1 MASASGKTPVPSSD
15 NGRLTIVRSN
25 KGILYTSTKVRETKS
40 YTIVNRNDAE
50 RLVLIEHPVR
60 NQFELKDTDKPS
72 ETASDFYRFAV
83 KVPAG
88 KTEKQV
94 VTEEQIIN
102 SSVNITN
109 LDDNSIRIF
118 INNPVTSVKVKDGL
132 DNALKLRWATAKT
145 QRDIQ
150 ELERQLRTITEDQVR
165 LRANLKEMPAT
176 AAAYKRYLEK
186 FDLQETQIEKYQAD
200 IKRLQGVEFA
210 QKKEFEDFLGAFT
223 AE

>member
-1 MASASGKTPVPSSD
+1 
-15 NGRLTIVRSN
+15 
-25 KGILYTSTKVRETKS
+25 
-40 YTIVNRNDAE
+40 DAE

-94 VTEEQIIN
+94 VTEEHIIN

-118 INNPVTSVKVKDGL
+118 IANQVTSPKVKAGL
-132 DNALKLRWATAKT
+132 DGAMKLRWAMSKT
-145 QRDIQ
+145 QQDIA
-150 ELERQLRTITEDQVR
+150 ELQRQLNVITNDQVR
-165 LRANLKEMPAT
+165 LRANL
-176 AAAYKRYLEK
+176 
-186 FDLQETQIEKYQAD
+186 
-200 IKRLQGVEFA
+200 
-210 QKKEFEDFLGAFT
+210 
-223 AE
+223 